1 MCLSEANNMYILFVM
16 RNLRLALLALL
27 LLSGLCLI
35 SVAEVNADDLVLDGE
50 VGDSLQGNE
59 TADTSNVPILL
70 KGTSLWSYA
79 TGKRIT
85 STAITADGSYSVV
98 GTHRTG
104 EVFLLDQ
111 KGAVIWNQIVNV
123 PVYAASIATDGTLIT
138 VAADKLYVIY
148 PHGGEAWQKDIG
160 FFPYSTAVS
169 AGGSHIVAGF
179 DDGSIRCFDR
189 KGAALWSYQLKENVY
204 AVSITSNG
212 SFTAVGSD
220 DDRVYLLDT
229 KGKEKWSYRTGG
241 NVRSVSISSDGLF
254 IAAGSN
260 DRVAYLFNQK
270 GVLVW
275 KYKASSP
282 ISSVSISSDAQYIA
296 AAEGSRV
303 HIFNLQGKILWE
315 YDTGSQGNIVSAS
328 SLGNFAGPDVTSVA
342 LSSSATYLLVGTG
355 AGDQKVYY
363 YTFREVPIEV
373 PEQAVPRAYLAADSQ
388 SVYLHAQAEGGGKT
402 ADFAFISGI
411 VKPDPTA
418 PQRVVRISV
427 SPEWV
432 VQNGDKER
440 VRIMEWSGTRSEIL
454 KTSFIGYDLS
464 GNLIFEAVSE
474 REKATYGLTV
484 QDAEHGYAQL
494 FGVLP
499 LEIAVMCVLGLGA
512 LVFCIYT
519 VRFLSGSRRRKYR

>member
-1 MCLSEANNMYILFVM
+1 MYVLFVM
-16 RNLRLALLALL
+16 RNLRLALLIIVF
-27 LLSGLCLI
+27 LSGICLI
-35 SVAEVNADDLVLDGE
+35 SAAQENADDLVLDGE
-50 VGDSLQGNE
+50 IDDHLQGNE
-59 TADTSNVPILL
+59 TADTSTVPIILS
-70 KGTSLWSYA
+70 GSSLWNFA

-85 STAITADGSYSVV
+85 STAITADGSFSVI
-98 GTHRTG
+98 GTHRAG

-111 KGAVIWNQIVNV
+111 KGTVIWNQIVNV

-189 KGAALWSYQLKENVY
+189 KGTALWSYQLKENVY

-212 SFTAVGSD
+212 SFTAIGSD

-229 KGKEKWSYRTGG
+229 KGRDKWSYRTGG
-241 NVRSVSISSDGLF
+241 NVRSVSIASDGLY
-254 IAAGSN
+254 IAAGSS
-260 DRVAYLFNQK
+260 DRVAYLFDQK
-270 GVLVW
+270 GSLIW
-275 KYKASSP
+275 KYKAVSP
-282 ISSVSISSDAQYIA
+282 ISSVSISPDAQYIA
-296 AAEGSRV
+296 VAEGSRV
-303 HIFNLQGKILWE
+303 HIFNLQGEILWE

-342 LSSSATYLLVGTG
+342 LSSSAAYLLMGTG

-373 PEQAVPRAYLAADSQ
+373 PKQPVPRAYLAADSQ

-418 PQRVVRISV
+418 PQTVVRISV

-432 VQNGDKER
+432 AQRGGKDR
-440 VRIMEWSGTRSEIL
+440 IGIMEWSGARSEIL

-484 QDAEHGYAQL
+484 QEAEKGSAQL
-494 FGVLP
+494 FGTLP
-499 LEIAVMCVLGLGA
+499 LEIAVMGVLALGA
-512 LVFCIYT
+512 GLFCIYT
-519 VRFLSGSRRRKYR
+519 VRMLSGGRRRKYR